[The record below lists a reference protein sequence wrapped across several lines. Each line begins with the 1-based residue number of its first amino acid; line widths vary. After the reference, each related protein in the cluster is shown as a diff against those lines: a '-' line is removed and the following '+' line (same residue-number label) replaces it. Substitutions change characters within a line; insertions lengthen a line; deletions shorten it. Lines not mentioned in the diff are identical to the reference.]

1 MHELIK
7 FLREL
12 EAKINY
18 QTFTAL
24 KMAEKKKERKIRKN
38 REPRRKI
45 VYRGTTGRFRII
57 H

>member
-7 FLREL
+7 FLREF